1 MGKFND
7 AIIENEDM
15 GYLYGKYNS
24 DRPRQVQ
31 ELALL
36 GASLAQI
43 AAVMCVTVNT
53 INNWKKNHKEFA
65 VALAMGEMPADGAV
79 AASLYKCAI
88 GYEYE
93 EEVTKMVDGIP
104 TTITIKKRKLPD
116 PWSAAKWLSMRQKEN
131 WSASPK
137 GLGEGGTTNIQINQF
152 DLSKVSTEEMQLLKQ
167 IGIKQLKPGVDSGA
181 E

>member
-36 GASLAQI
+36 GASIAQI
-43 AAVMCVTVNT
+43 AAVMCVTVATLNT
-53 INNWKKNHKEFA
+53 WKKKHKEFA
-65 VALAMGEMPADGAV
+65 VALAMGEMPADAAV

-88 GYEYE
+88 GYEYDVTTTKE
-93 EEVTKMVDGIP
+93 VNGKVTTTTVTK
-104 TTITIKKRKLPD
+104 KKLPD

-167 IGIKQLKPGVDSGA
+167 IGIKQGKPGGDSGS
-181 E
+181 